1 MAADAG
7 VLRPRSCFIG
17 LLALLAGTRLASAQ
31 PTTDERIESLEQRAK
46 GARGAGWSAQAAA
59 VAVAVAVGGRRRN
72 MLRAA

>member
-59 VAVAVAVGGRRRN
+59 LAVAVGGRRRN